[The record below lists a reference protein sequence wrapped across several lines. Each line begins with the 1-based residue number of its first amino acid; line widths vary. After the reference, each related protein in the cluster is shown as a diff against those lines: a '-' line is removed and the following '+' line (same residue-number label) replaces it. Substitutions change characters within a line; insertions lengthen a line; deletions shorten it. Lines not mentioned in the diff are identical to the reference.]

1 MRLTGNRRIRGLT
14 LAAVILGI
22 GFTPC
27 AAEAQSS
34 AQRLQE
40 AIDVA
45 ETRGDC
51 VSAVKAFEELAKAS
65 DRSVA
70 ARALLYAG
78 RCYERLGLMQAAE
91 VYQRLLDRFPEQRRY
106 ADEARGRLSRLTG
119 RMPNSGGLPAP
130 LVARVI
136 DVPMQ
141 PCCVAITSG
150 GREAYVSHNLNQ
162 AVTVIDTATNTI
174 SGSIAVGAYC
184 SAMRVSADGA
194 RVYLNCYPETGLRII
209 DTATRSVRTV
219 EVGGPARGI
228 AISPDGKSVYVA
240 AGEGGLRKLDVATGA
255 VSVIPGKGYALDVA
269 VTPDGRRLWVSYQG
283 GEPGGRPGHDPI
295 AVFDTETGKRLH
307 LILGLPYVGGPVAI
321 TPDGSRVWTHAWD
334 ACTRP
339 TYDHLGCPAGA
350 TTLIHVIDATTAKLL
365 EMLQPSGDGASI
377 RFLFGGKL
385 VSLSTGERLLFLET
399 RTKAPVAA
407 AAVPGNGCLAVAPD
421 GLHAYVPNR
430 VQKQVAILELFLRVD
445 VHVESPGGVL
455 NTKPDATVRL
465 EVQGDPEFDLSLVDL
480 RSLRLA
486 GAAPARDSQGSPMA
500 SIGKA
505 NAEEVTQQILF
516 SVRGRDLKLK
526 PGDREALFEAQT
538 KSGFPI
544 RGVVAVKIAP

>member
-1 MRLTGNRRIRGLT
+1 
-14 LAAVILGI
+14 LAAVILGWAL
-22 GFTPC
+22 TPRVG
-27 AAEAQSS
+27 EAQSA

-51 VSAVKAFEELAKAS
+51 VSAGKAFEEIAKVA
-65 DRSVA
+65 DRGVA

-78 RCYERLGLMQAAE
+78 QCYERLGRVEAAE

-106 ADEARGRLSRLTG
+106 SDEARGRLSRLTG
-119 RMPNSGGLPAP
+119 RVPNGGGLPVP
-130 LVARVI
+130 LVARAI

-141 PCCVAITSG
+141 PYCVAIASG
-150 GREAYVSHNLNQ
+150 GREAYVTHDREQ
-162 AVTVIDTATNTI
+162 AVTVIDTATNTV
-174 SGSIAVGAYC
+174 SGSIAVGAHC
-184 SAMRVSADGA
+184 GAMRVSADGA

-240 AGEGGLRKLDVATGA
+240 AGEAGLRKLDVATGA
-255 VSVIPGKGYALDVA
+255 VSIIPGKGYALDVA

-295 AVFDTETGKRLH
+295 AVFDTETGKLLH
-307 LILGLPYVGGPVAI
+307 LILGLPYVSGPVAI

-339 TYDHLGCPAGA
+339 TYDHLGCPHGA
-350 TTLIHVIDATTAKLL
+350 TTLIHVIDAATAKPL
-365 EMLQPSGDGASI
+365 EPLQTSGAGANI
-377 RFLFGGKL
+377 NFLFGGKL
-385 VSLSTGERLLFLET
+385 ASLSTGEKLLFLET
-399 RTKAPVAA
+399 RTKAVVAA
-407 AAVPGNGCLAVAPD
+407 AALPTTGCLAVAPD

-430 VQKQVAILELFLRVD
+430 PQKQVAILELFLRAD

-455 NTKPDATVRL
+455 NTRSDGTIRL
-465 EVQGDPEFDLSLVDL
+465 EVQGDPQFDLSLVDL
-480 RSLRLA
+480 RSLRFA

-505 NAEEVTQQILF
+505 NSDDPTPQILF